1 MRERA
6 RTLLRFGLAA
16 LMAVAGTGH
25 FLETEAFLAQ
35 TPAFLP
41 FREAVVRAS
50 GAVEIA
56 FAVALLAFPA
66 RRRLVGR
73 LLAAFY
79 VAIFPGNVY
88 QAVAG
93 TSGFGL
99 DTPVER
105 WTRLLFQPILV
116 VAALWA
122 TSGPGYHRDDRGRA
136 T

>member
-1 MRERA
+1 
-6 RTLLRFGLAA
+6 
-16 LMAVAGTGH
+16 MAVAGVGH
-25 FLETEAFLAQ
+25 FVATEAFLAQ
-35 TPAFLP
+35 TPSFLP
-41 FREAVVRAS
+41 LRTWIIWVS
-50 GAVEIA
+50 GAIEIG
-56 FAVALLAFPA
+56 FAIALVAVPA

-99 DTPVER
+99 DTPAAR
-105 WTRLLFQPILV
+105 WTRLLVQPVLV
-116 VAALWA
+116 LAALWA
-122 TSGPGYHRDDRGRA
+122 TAGPGYHPDDGGGP